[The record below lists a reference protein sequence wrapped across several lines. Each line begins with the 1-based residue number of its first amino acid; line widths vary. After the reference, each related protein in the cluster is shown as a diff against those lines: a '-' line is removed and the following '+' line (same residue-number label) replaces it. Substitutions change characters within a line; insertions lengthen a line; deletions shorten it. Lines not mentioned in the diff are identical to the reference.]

1 MESHGKYKLWI
12 LEMAFTARTV
22 EKLYVRNGLIAWKS
36 FISSQFYSMKKLL
49 SYAIF
54 GLLILP

>member
-36 FISSQFYSMKKLL
+36 FNGKLN
-49 SYAIF
+49 
-54 GLLILP
+54 LLVEAKHYK